1 MTATTVDPLEV
12 DLTLL
17 GIHQRAGSTGR
28 APLDVLRERR
38 GFLAGQLAVSG
49 EDADLCNAYRH
60 SLAVLAAAEQHLI
73 ATTST
78 PTTGGASGNPPQSA
92 GSGWTAGT
100 GDTSPG
106 AGTST
111 TQGERA

>member
-1 MTATTVDPLEV
+1 MTATAVDPLEV

-28 APLDVLRERR
+28 NPIEVLRERR
-38 GFLAGQLAVSG
+38 GFIAGQLAVSG

-78 PTTGGASGNPPQSA
+78 PTTGSASGNPLQSA
-92 GSGWTAGT
+92 GPGWTA
-100 GDTSPG
+100 DAREPIPG
-106 AGTST
+106 VGTST

>member
-1 MTATTVDPLEV
+1 MTATTVDPREV

-17 GIHQRAGSTGR
+17 GIHQRAGSAGR
-28 APLDVLRERR
+28 DPLEVLRERR
-38 GFLAGQLAVSG
+38 GFIAGQLAISG

-78 PTTGGASGNPPQSA
+78 PTTGST
-92 GSGWTAGT
+92 SGWTADT
-100 GDTSPG
+100 GETSPG
-106 AGTST
+106 VGTST
-111 TQGERA
+111 PQGDAP